1 MVTSCSPASYRYCG
15 GYRRL
20 VAITTIQV
28 EKGVRD
34 RLKRLGRK
42 GETFNDIV
50 KRVLRKAEYVEFM
63 EEQYAILDKERNW
76 VRLDEL

>member
-1 MVTSCSPASYRYCG
+1 MT
-15 GYRRL
+15 
-20 VAITTIQV
+20 ITTIQL
-28 EKGVRD
+28 ETGVRD
-34 RLKRLGRK
+34 RLKRIGRK

-63 EEQYAILDKERNW
+63 EGQYAILDKERRW